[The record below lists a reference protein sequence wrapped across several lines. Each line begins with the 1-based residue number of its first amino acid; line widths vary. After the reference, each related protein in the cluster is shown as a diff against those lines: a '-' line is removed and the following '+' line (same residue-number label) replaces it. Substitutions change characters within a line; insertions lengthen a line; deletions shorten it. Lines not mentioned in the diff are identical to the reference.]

1 MDNIL
6 NINEYM
12 YNIEEDEKF
21 LQKRFF
27 SNQINILN
35 QLEYYFKYKSNTP
48 DVVFPDNFELCV
60 RCHGLMGYVIKE
72 KKFAK
77 CSIVD
82 FDDDN
87 KIYHVVAIGLG
98 TSPKSYGTLTVGED
112 VILCKNNPLAM
123 TDLFDVNYFSY
134 EKAQNDVSRMYQLIN
149 SRNVPMLETD
159 SDAAKDAI
167 LKALKN
173 VSAGKPAVV
182 TTSIFEEIKKLDI
195 LDPANIEKMQYL
207 TSYDESLDK
216 NIANRYG
223 ASLDIKNKAAQVNSD
238 ELKAYDDI
246 TTSNYLIAYESRLE
260 FIEAMNEAGYD
271 VEIIVSPIFA
281 DEPTE
286 EEIEDPELLDD
297 ETNDSSDQ
305 PDENSDEGEENLQN
319 NEEKGDEES

>member
-12 YNIEEDEKF
+12 YNIEEDKKF

-123 TDLFDVNYFSY
+123 SDLFDVNYFSY

-167 LKALKN
+167 LKALKG

-223 ASLDIKNKAAQVNSD
+223 ASLDVKNKAAQVSVE
-238 ELKAYDDI
+238 ELKSYDDV

-260 FIEAMNEAGYD
+260 FIEAMKEAGYD

-297 ETNDSSDQ
+297 ETDDSSDQ

>member
-6 NINEYM
+6 NINEYL
-12 YNIEEDEKF
+12 YNIEEEEQF
-21 LQKRFF
+21 LHRRVF

-35 QLEYYFKYKSNTP
+35 QLEFYFKYKSNTP

-82 FDDDN
+82 FDDEN
-87 KIYHVVAIGLG
+87 KIFHVVAIGLG
-98 TSPKSYGTLTVGED
+98 TSPKSYGTLTNGVD

-134 EKAQNDVSRMYQLIN
+134 EKAQNDISRMYQLIF
-149 SRNVPMLETD
+149 SRLTPMLETD
-159 SDAAKDAI
+159 SDAAKEAVM
-167 LKALKN
+167 KALKS

-182 TTSIFEEIKKLDI
+182 VTSIFEEIKKLDI

-223 ASLDIKNKAAQVNSD
+223 ASLDVKNKAAQVSVE
-238 ELKAYDDI
+238 ELKSYDDV
-246 TTSNYLIAYESRLE
+246 TTSNYLIAYECRLE
-260 FIEAMNEAGYD
+260 FIEAMKEAGYD

-281 DEPTE
+281 DEPNE
-286 EEIEDPELLDD
+286 EEIEDPELLED
-297 ETNDSSDQ
+297 ENESSDQ
-305 PDENSDEGEENLQN
+305 NEENLQNNEENLQN

>member
-6 NINEYM
+6 NINEYL
-12 YNIEEDEKF
+12 YDIEEDEKF
-21 LQKRFF
+21 LQKRVF

-60 RCHGLMGYVIKE
+60 RCHGLMGFVTKE

-87 KIYHVVAIGLG
+87 KIKHVVAIGLG

-134 EKAQNDVSRMYQLIN
+134 EKAQNDVSRMFQLVY
-149 SRNVPMLETD
+149 SRITPLLETD

-167 LKALKN
+167 MKALKS
-173 VSAGKPAVV
+173 VKAGKPVVV

-195 LDPANIEKMQYL
+195 LDQANIEKMQYL

-260 FIEAMNEAGYD
+260 FIEAMKEAGYD

-281 DEPTE
+281 DEPTK

-297 ETNDSSDQ
+297 ENESSDQ

>member
-6 NINEYM
+6 NINDYM

-35 QLEYYFKYKSNTP
+35 QLEFYFKYKSNTP

-98 TSPKSYGTLTVGED
+98 TSPKSYGTLENGKD
-112 VILCKNNPLAM
+112 VILCI
-123 TDLFDVNYFSY
+123 DVNYFSY

-167 LKALKN
+167 LKALKS

-305 PDENSDEGEENLQN
+305 NEENLQNNEENLQN

>member
-60 RCHGLMGYVIKE
+60 RCYGLMGYVIKE

-149 SRNVPMLETD
+149 SRLVPMLETD

-167 LKALKN
+167 LKALKS

-260 FIEAMNEAGYD
+260 FIEAMKEAGYD

-281 DEPTE
+281 DEPNE
-286 EEIEDPELLDD
+286 EEIEDPSLLED
-297 ETNDSSDQ
+297 ETDDSSDQ
-305 PDENSDEGEENLQN
+305 NEENLQNNEENLQN

>member
-1 MDNIL
+1 MVNIL
-6 NINEYM
+6 NINEYL
-12 YNIEEDEKF
+12 YDIEEDEKF
-21 LQKRFF
+21 LQKRVF

-35 QLEYYFKYKSNTP
+35 QLEFYFKYKSNTP

-60 RCHGLMGYVIKE
+60 RCYGLMGYVKKD

-82 FDDDN
+82 FDDEN
-87 KIYHVVAIGLG
+87 KIKHVVAIGLG
-98 TSPKSYGTLTVGED
+98 TSPKSYGTLTVDKD

-134 EKAQNDVSRMYQLIN
+134 EKAQNDVSRMFQLVY
-149 SRNVPMLETD
+149 SRLAPMLETD
-159 SDAAKDAI
+159 SDAAREAI
-167 LKALKN
+167 MKALKS
-173 VSAGKPAVV
+173 VKAGKPAVV

-223 ASLDIKNKAAQVNSD
+223 ASLDVKNKAAQVSVE
-238 ELKAYDDI
+238 ELKSYDDV

-286 EEIEDPELLDD
+286 EEIEDPELLN
-297 ETNDSSDQ
+297 EENESSDQ
-305 PDENSDEGEENLQN
+305 DEENLQNDEENLQN
-319 NEEKGDEES
+319 NGEKGDEES

>member
-6 NINEYM
+6 NINEYL

-35 QLEYYFKYKSNTP
+35 QLEFYFKYKSNTP

-60 RCHGLMGYVIKE
+60 RCHGLMGYVIND

-82 FDDDN
+82 FDDEN
-87 KIYHVVAIGLG
+87 KIKHVVAIGLG
-98 TSPKSYGTLTVGED
+98 TSPKSYGTLENGKD

-134 EKAQNDVSRMYQLIN
+134 EKAQNDISRMYQLIN

-159 SDAAKDAI
+159 SDAAKEAI
-167 LKALKN
+167 MKALKS

-216 NIANRYG
+216 NIANHYG

-260 FIEAMNEAGYD
+260 FIQAMNEAGYD
-271 VEIIVSPIFA
+271 VEITVSPIFA
-281 DEPTE
+281 DEPTD
-286 EEIEDPELLDD
+286 EEIEDPELLN
-297 ETNDSSDQ
+297 ETDDSSDQ
-305 PDENSDEGEENLQN
+305 NEENLQNNEENLQN

>member
-6 NINEYM
+6 NINDYL

-35 QLEYYFKYKSNTP
+35 QLEYYFKYRSNTP

-87 KIYHVVAIGLG
+87 RIYHVVAIGLG
-98 TSPKSYGTLTVGED
+98 TSPKSYGTLTNGVD

-134 EKAQNDVSRMYQLIN
+134 EKAQNDVSRMFQLIN
-149 SRNVPMLETD
+149 SRLVPMLETD

-167 LKALKN
+167 LKALKS
-173 VSAGKPAVV
+173 VSAGRPAVV

-223 ASLDIKNKAAQVNSD
+223 ASLDVKNKAAQVSVE
-238 ELKAYDDI
+238 ELKSYDDI
-246 TTSNYLIAYESRLE
+246 TTSN
-260 FIEAMNEAGYD
+260 
-271 VEIIVSPIFA
+271 
-281 DEPTE
+281 
-286 EEIEDPELLDD
+286 
-297 ETNDSSDQ
+297 
-305 PDENSDEGEENLQN
+305 
-319 NEEKGDEES
+319 

>member
-6 NINEYM
+6 NINEYL
-12 YNIEEDEKF
+12 YDIEEDEKF
-21 LQKRFF
+21 LQKRVF

-60 RCHGLMGYVIKE
+60 RCHGLMGYVKKD

-82 FDDDN
+82 FDDEN
-87 KIYHVVAIGLG
+87 KIKSVVAIGLG
-98 TSPKSYGTLTVGED
+98 TSPKSYGTLKAGED
-112 VILCKNNPLAM
+112 VILCKNNPLAI

-134 EKAQNDVSRMYQLIN
+134 EKAQNDVSRMYQLIY
-149 SRNVPMLETD
+149 SRITPLLETD
-159 SDAAKDAI
+159 SDAAKEAI
-167 LKALKN
+167 MKALKS
-173 VSAGKPAVV
+173 VKAGKPAVV

-223 ASLDIKNKAAQVNSD
+223 ASLDVKNKAAQVSVE
-238 ELKAYDDI
+238 ELKSYDDV

-260 FIEAMNEAGYD
+260 FIEAMKEAGYD

-281 DEPTE
+281 DEPTK
-286 EEIEDPELLDD
+286 EEIDDPELLDD
-297 ETNDSSDQ
+297 ETDDSSDQ
-305 PDENSDEGEENLQN
+305 NEEKSSNNEENLQN

>member
-87 KIYHVVAIGLG
+87 RIYHVVAIGLG

-167 LKALKN
+167 MKALKS

-223 ASLDIKNKAAQVNSD
+223 ASLDVKNKAAQVSVE
-238 ELKAYDDI
+238 ELKSYDDV

-260 FIEAMNEAGYD
+260 FIEAMKEAGYD

-286 EEIEDPELLDD
+286 EEIEDPELLED
-297 ETNDSSDQ
+297 ETDDLSDQ
-305 PDENSDEGEENLQN
+305 PDENSDEGEEN
-319 NEEKGDEES
+319 EEKGDEES

>member
-6 NINEYM
+6 NINDYL

-35 QLEYYFKYKSNTP
+35 QLEFYFKYKSNTP

-87 KIYHVVAIGLG
+87 RIYHVVAIGLG
-98 TSPKSYGTLTVGED
+98 TSPKSYGTLTNGVD
-112 VILCKNNPLAM
+112 VILCKNNPLGI

-149 SRNVPMLETD
+149 SRLVPMLETD
-159 SDAAKDAI
+159 SDAAKEAI
-167 LKALKN
+167 LKALKS
-173 VSAGKPAVV
+173 VSAGRPAVV

-223 ASLDIKNKAAQVNSD
+223 ASLDVKNKAAQVSVE
-238 ELKAYDDI
+238 ELKSYDDI
-246 TTSNYLIAYESRLE
+246 TTSNYLIAYECRLE
-260 FIEAMNEAGYD
+260 FIEAMKEAGYD

-281 DEPTE
+281 DEPNE
-286 EEIEDPELLDD
+286 EEIEDPSLLED
-297 ETNDSSDQ
+297 ETDDSSDQ
-305 PDENSDEGEENLQN
+305 NEENLQNNEENLQN

>member
-1 MDNIL
+1 
-6 NINEYM
+6 
-12 YNIEEDEKF
+12 
-21 LQKRFF
+21 
-27 SNQINILN
+27 
-35 QLEYYFKYKSNTP
+35 
-48 DVVFPDNFELCV
+48 
-60 RCHGLMGYVIKE
+60 
-72 KKFAK
+72 
-77 CSIVD
+77 
-82 FDDDN
+82 
-87 KIYHVVAIGLG
+87 
-98 TSPKSYGTLTVGED
+98 
-112 VILCKNNPLAM
+112 
-123 TDLFDVNYFSY
+123 
-134 EKAQNDVSRMYQLIN
+134 
-149 SRNVPMLETD
+149 MLETD
-159 SDAAKDAI
+159 SDAAKNAI

-246 TTSNYLIAYESRLE
+246 TTSNYLIAYESRLD
-260 FIEAMNEAGYD
+260 FIEAMKEAGYD

-286 EEIEDPELLDD
+286 EEIEDPELLD

-305 PDENSDEGEENLQN
+305 NEENLQN